1 MKDQVF
7 EADTVDS
14 ALALASR
21 RLGLPVAE
29 LRYVV
34 LEKETGGGLGLR
46 PTPARVAILLD
57 RPQPPARRPET
68 PPRPARPASA
78 SADVETP
85 AAVTPAITP
94 ARPEERIVAVVEAWA
109 EDAALDLAAR
119 VTETGTTFVVELH
132 GEDRAEL
139 TDGALDALAH
149 LLQRVVAATRA
160 EHRGVVLECGG
171 RRLGRD
177 EALQQRAREMV
188 AEVRASGAP
197 REIGPL
203 NAYER
208 RLVHLVVRD
217 ASGVTSYSV
226 GEGAERRVTI
236 APLPEGGGTEV
247 M

>member
-7 EADTVDS
+7 EADDVEA
-14 ALALASR
+14 ALTLASR

-34 LEKETGGGLGLR
+34 LEKETRGGLGLR
-46 PTPARVAILLD
+46 PTPARVAVLLD
-57 RPQPPARRPET
+57 RP
-68 PPRPARPASA
+68 RPASA
-78 SADVETP
+78 LPEP
-85 AAVTPAITP
+85 APAP
-94 ARPEERIVAVVEAWA
+94 RRMHPERAAEERPTPPQVAPLPTTPEDRMVAVVVAWA
-109 EDAALDLAAR
+109 EDAALDVTAR
-119 VTETGTTFVVELH
+119 VTEAGTSFVVELQ
-132 GEDRAEL
+132 GADRAEL

-160 EHRGVVLECGG
+160 EHRGVVLECAG

-177 EALQQRAREMV
+177 EALQQRARDLV
-188 AEVRASGAP
+188 AEVRETGTP
-197 REIGPL
+197 RELGPL

-236 APLPEGGGTEV
+236 APLPDGGGPEV